1 MSRGDY
7 VTELKTARS
16 QRRKLATMR
25 AKLIDMG
32 SEWDGLSGALE
43 TGTEQLL
50 NALDGHIKALEDD
63 IEYWRN
69 GGCSDGE

>member
-16 QRRKLATMR
+16 QRRKLVTIREKIITMV
-25 AKLIDMG
+25 
-32 SEWDGLSGALE
+32 SEWDGLSGPLE

-50 NALDGHIKALEDD
+50 VALDEHIKALNED

-69 GGCSDGE
+69 GGDAGEE

>member
-16 QRRKLATMR
+16 QRRKLATIR
-25 AKLIDMG
+25 AKITEMV
-32 SEWDGLSGALE
+32 SEWDGLSGPLE

-50 NALDGHIKALEDD
+50 NALDEHIKALDED
-63 IEYWRN
+63 IEYWRS
-69 GGCSDGE
+69 GGDSGDE

>member
-16 QRRKLATMR
+16 QRRKLSTIR
-25 AKLIDMG
+25 AKITEMV
-32 SEWDGLSGALE
+32 SEWDGLSGPLE

-50 NALDGHIKALEDD
+50 VALDEHIKALDED
-63 IEYWRN
+63 IEYWRS
-69 GGCSDGE
+69 GGDSDDE